1 MRKLPAIALAAL
13 VVTVTACGGGGTH
26 SDVTKPRN
34 ADSVAAGALLYAENC
49 VSCHGED
56 LTGDI
61 GPNLVTSELG
71 HPDADFVVAITGGK
85 GDMPAFG
92 DKLSREEINSLVDFV
107 RTAQAAGLE
116 E

>member
-1 MRKLPAIALAAL
+1 
-13 VVTVTACGGGGTH
+13 VVVACGGGDPH

-34 ADSVAAGALLYAENC
+34 PDSVAAGAVLYVEHCA
-49 VSCHGED
+49 SCHGED
-56 LTGDI
+56 LTGGDD

-71 HPDADFVVAITGGK
+71 HPDADFVEAITDGK
-85 GDMPAFG
+85 DDMPGFG
-92 DKLSREEINSLVDFV
+92 SKLSAEEINALVDFV